1 MHIRFLNEDLARL
14 ETESL
19 NLLFGYGLAAEE
31 LLNLSAARQGLS
43 GAGTASQTTGTNLS
57 RSLGI
62 PRARRLERKWECGE
76 RGHQARM
83 VDESKSSARLSA
95 PTLAPWA
102 NEPRADRL
110 QAGPAL

>member
-1 MHIRFLNEDLARL
+1 MDIGLFDEDLARL

-19 NLLFGYGLAAEE
+19 DLLFGYRLAAEE

-43 GAGTASQTTGTNLS
+43 GAGTASQMTGTNLS

-76 RGHQARM
+76 RGH
-83 VDESKSSARLSA
+83 
-95 PTLAPWA
+95 
-102 NEPRADRL
+102 
-110 QAGPAL
+110 